1 MKNQDLVRD
10 LRSEIY
16 DTNFKIMDIVK
27 FETEQIEKKNNEAKR
42 TAVTEEQKQKVEK
55 VLYLSEEVMR
65 SLKSFQDLNN
75 MLYERTARFM
85 YENSITYYINYFK

>member
-1 MKNQDLVRD
+1 
-10 LRSEIY
+10 
-16 DTNFKIMDIVK
+16 MDIVK

-55 VLYLSEEVMR
+55 VLFLSEEVMR

-85 YENSITYYINYFK
+85 YENSITYYINYFKQPVLDFKKFHNIDDSVVLTN

>member
-1 MKNQDLVRD
+1 
-10 LRSEIY
+10 
-16 DTNFKIMDIVK
+16 MDIVK

-55 VLYLSEEVMR
+55 VLFLSEEVMR

-85 YENSITYYINYFK
+85 YENSIMYYINYFKQPVLDFKKFHNIDDSVVLTN